1 MDSSINDE
9 KWTAAIE
16 GLRNELNSYK
26 QLLDA
31 VSEEYKKYSTELSD
45 LKVALKD
52 HQAAVESRVERISD
66 VLVTNISH
74 LRAIVDNISVLNDRI
89 AECETF
95 ALNHS
100 HEYLSA
106 LNHVDNIKK
115 DMEASGKQLKEK
127 VDQVANDVNV
137 LKKNVAKEVNA
148 LKEHDDVQS
157 KYHWKLGVI
166 VTVVGMALAIVLRV
180 GSVQEL
186 ITALFE
192 WLSR

>member
-66 VLVTNISH
+66 VLVTNIAH
-74 LRAIVDNISVLNDRI
+74 LRAIVDNISILNDRI
-89 AECETF
+89 AECESF
-95 ALNHS
+95 ALNHN

-115 DMEASGKQLKEK
+115 EIDTSEKQLK
-127 VDQVANDVNV
+127 DQVNQVSGEVNT
-137 LKKNVAKEVNA
+137 LKKNVAKELNA

-166 VTVVGMALAIVLRV
+166 VTVVGMALALVLRV

-186 ITALFE
+186 ITSLFD